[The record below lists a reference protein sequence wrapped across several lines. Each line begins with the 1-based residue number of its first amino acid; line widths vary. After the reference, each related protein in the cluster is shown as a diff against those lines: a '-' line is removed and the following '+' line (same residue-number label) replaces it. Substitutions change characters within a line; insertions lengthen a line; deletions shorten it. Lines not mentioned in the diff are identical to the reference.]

1 MIYSIGW
8 TDYSQDGEGASLD
21 VRIRGSRDDVD
32 RLFSAIAR
40 TDRVDML
47 QGADGRI
54 VLIPVDAVKGRKGSK
69 RQAMKCPDREHDE
82 KEVEERPP
90 PGELFG
96 EGPEGLCGRRAAET
110 VYAPIILMKPPEL

>member
-8 TDYSQDGEGASLD
+8 TDYSQDGKDASLD
-21 VRIRGSRDDVD
+21 VRIRGSRDDID

-54 VLIPVDAVKGRKGSK
+54 VLIPVDAVKGRRGK
-69 RQAMKCPDREHDE
+69 RQTMEYPDREHEE

-90 PGELFG
+90 PGEL
-96 EGPEGLCGRRAAET
+96 LRRRS
-110 VYAPIILMKPPEL
+110 